1 MKKKKAKHRRPAK
14 GESCTSSKR
23 VNRVEWI
30 QSNLAVNHR
39 HSHGS
44 FVYIFRVPI
53 SDFSRR
59 TVTPMFFSPRK
70 PSTTTENN
78 FDALRDG
85 RGLYRN
91 SASSHNLYINCNYI
105 HLCVHTCEA
114 HVELVRIIWGKMSEL
129 RRLSLLL
136 AYMPPGTGIRGCQVA
151 SKYLLI

>member
-1 MKKKKAKHRRPAK
+1 MKKKKKAKHRRPAK
-14 GESCTSSKR
+14 GESSTSSKR

-70 PSTTTENN
+70 PSTTIENN
-78 FDALRDG
+78 FHVLRNRRD
-85 RGLYRN
+85 LQV
-91 SASSHNLYINCNYI
+91 SFSTIIYINYKRVRI
-105 HLCVHTCEA
+105 HMSKICMK
-114 HVELVRIIWGKMSEL
+114 LVRIIWEKNKQIIKI
-129 RRLSLLL
+129 LSLPCLH
-136 AYMPPGTGIRGCQVA
+136 AIRYGIRRCQVA